1 METKEAITRIKNLIN
16 PYYCYELHSGI
27 SNLHP
32 LTCEALRMAIKALK
46 QQDII
51 RCKNCYWYEDT
62 LCKKYSVA
70 RLVGENDFC
79 SKADRKGGD

>member
-1 METKEAITRIKNLIN
+1 METKEAIERIQDLIA
-16 PYYCYELHSGI
+16 PYHSYELHPFLSI
-27 SNLHP
+27 HP

-46 QQDII
+46 QQEII